1 MEPGAVRDRLTRGL
15 DVKNDT
21 NDIAVTM
28 EAAFVQAVAAE
39 ELHRKLDRAERE
51 GKIRRVLGR
60 DWMSEAKA
68 LGILT
73 AAEAER
79 LTEANRLAAKIIAVD
94 HFDPSEITGKPSF
107 GHNSRKAMP
116 AAQAAE

>member
-1 MEPGAVRDRLTRGL
+1 MGFLPASDDEAKAAVRLVMEPGAVRDRLTRGL

-79 LTEANRLAAKIIAVD
+79 LRRGRPAVGQD
-94 HFDPSEITGKPSF
+94 HRCGPLRSV
-107 GHNSRKAMP
+107 
-116 AAQAAE
+116 